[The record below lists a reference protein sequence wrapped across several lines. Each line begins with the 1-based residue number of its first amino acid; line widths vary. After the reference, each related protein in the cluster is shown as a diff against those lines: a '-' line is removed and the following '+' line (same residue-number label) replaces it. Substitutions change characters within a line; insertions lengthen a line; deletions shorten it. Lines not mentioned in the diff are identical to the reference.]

1 MKPHQRTSQLPG
13 IGSLTRKNN
22 LGHNLNALRNSQFKE
37 EFDFY
42 PQTYLYPK
50 DRMRLKK
57 EWDGES
63 VLIVKP
69 EASC

>member
-1 MKPHQRTSQLPG
+1 MKQ
-13 IGSLTRKNN
+13 K
-22 LGHNLNALRNSQFKE
+22 FDK

-42 PQTYLYPK
+42 PETYLFPR
-50 DRMRLKK
+50 DRQRLKK

>member
-1 MKPHQRTSQLPG
+1 MKE
-13 IGSLTRKNN
+13 KF
-22 LGHNLNALRNSQFKE
+22 AA

-42 PQTYLYPK
+42 PQTYLFPK
-50 DRMRLKK
+50 DRLRLAK